1 MPFKSRLLVN
11 KFVLTGHRIRR
22 ENLRVKTSEHK
33 HTTSSAAQARD
44 AAGLGSGDQ
53 GPP

>member
-1 MPFKSRLLVN
+1 MN
-11 KFVLTGHRIRR
+11 KFVLTGHRVMWK
-22 ENLRVKTSEHK
+22 NLRVETSEHK